1 MATIAESLSKSIL
14 SVADFV
20 GFDPN
25 SSTEKERLSD
35 TFIAI
40 DSRLNNV
47 EVTTDLL
54 DPDGLAND
62 IASKIN
68 LLSNDI
74 DNLSDVC
81 DFTISD
87 LENKISTLND
97 NTEREYHSF
106 DINMLC
112 VFNMQS
118 ELEYLI
124 NSIANISATLIVEAT
139 SRLNLLYDEL
149 SSQISSQ
156 IGTLGMYSLAEQISG
171 MIMSH
176 IRDTFK
182 DEIIEEVKEQIIND

>member
-25 SSTEKERLSD
+25 SDTEKERLSD
-35 TFIAI
+35 TFITI

-74 DNLSDVC
+74 DNLSDIC

-97 NTEREYHSF
+97 NTEREYHNF

-118 ELEYLI
+118 ELEYLR
-124 NSIANISATLIVEAT
+124 NSIANISATLIAEAT
-139 SRLNLLYDEL
+139 SRLDLLYDEL